1 MIILAPF
8 IQIDDAMI
16 KYIHLFCSTPI
27 HLTIYTVSLVSVSA
41 FLIGHCKILGNRYV
55 PLRTVWFANGVL
67 IFH

>member
-16 KYIHLFCSTPI
+16 KYIRLFCFAPI
-27 HLTIYTVSLVSVSA
+27 HLTIYTVSLVSISA
-41 FLIGHCKILGNRYV
+41 FLIGHCRILGKRYV
-55 PLRTVWFANGVL
+55 PLRTVWFSNGLL